1 MLAIG
6 VTLNWSPEVEKK
18 IKVDKEEK
26 KIQLKNLR
34 NKSIEI
40 YKNVAT
46 RCRHKKRE
54 KNSPCKKTKNSR
66 FLYFTSSS

>member
-18 IKVDKEEK
+18 VDKEEK
-26 KIQLKNLR
+26 KNPIEKNQR